1 MRVPVLIAA
10 LASLLAWTSISHAA
24 SFDCAKATQPA
35 ERLICSDSDL
45 SNLDEAMAAEYSR
58 ARAAVSEEGRKQ
70 LRDNQRNWLKYV
82 SATCTKSRQ
91 ALQCISDA
99 YRDRHDS
106 LKKVPVMRGPF
117 TFIPVESFGFRKAP
131 ADDNGN
137 DDGGLV
143 SGWTITFQ
151 RYPQIDDP
159 VTPEARG
166 WNAYIAAE
174 NTTTGQS
181 PATGED
187 DTEIDLQESFHIHS
201 AAPALISMSNE
212 GYVYPHGAAHGTEGA
227 QTSNYLLPQARELT
241 ATDLFHPDRDWQ
253 TFLTTRCF
261 TALAVQADS
270 DQWTLDAASP
280 AALTSTASDPQNWEI
295 TETALTI
302 RFPVYEV
309 GPYSASMPKVEIPWA
324 ELKPYL
330 AERPALP
337 VPPG

>member
-1 MRVPVLIAA
+1 
-10 LASLLAWTSISHAA
+10 
-24 SFDCAKATQPA
+24 
-35 ERLICSDSDL
+35 LICSDSAL
-45 SNLDEAMAAEYSR
+45 SNLDEAMAAEYAR

-70 LRDNQRNWLKYV
+70 LRDNQRSWLKYV

-99 YRDRHDS
+99 YQNRYAS
-106 LKKVPVMRGPF
+106 LKKVPVIRGPF
-117 TFIPVESFGFRKAP
+117 TFIPVEVFGFRKSP
-131 ADDNGN
+131 ADD
-137 DDGGLV
+137 DAGLV
-143 SGWTITFQ
+143 SGWTITLQ
-151 RYPQIDDP
+151 RYPRIDDP
-159 VTPEARG
+159 ATPEARA

-181 PATGED
+181 PAPSED
-187 DTEIDLQESFHIHS
+187 DTEIDLQEGFHIHS
-201 AAPALISMSNE
+201 ASPILISMSSE

-227 QTSNYLLPQARELT
+227 QTSNYLLSQARELSVP
-241 ATDLFHPDRDWQ
+241 DLFHPGRDWQ

-261 TALAVQADS
+261 TALAAQADS

-280 AALTSTASDPQNWEI
+280 AALTNTASDPQNWEI
-295 TETALTI
+295 TEAALTI

-324 ELKPYL
+324 DLKPYL

-337 VPPG
+337 VPPR